1 MYTRNFYNGFTL
13 AEVLITIGIVGIVA
27 SMTIPVLINSYKEK
41 VLVTQAKKSYSN
53 ISNAINRWN
62 ADNGSV
68 GDYEAFWTSGT
79 SNEIMISL
87 AKYMN
92 TANICTSN
100 ANMDKCGGIYEAKA
114 YKKLNDGNG
123 NTVGWKYATM
133 NERRIVLIDGS
144 FINLFTEVQNGSC
157 CHTYFNREIDENGNY
172 IPDPTSP
179 TGYKGEYATSCNCGF
194 LTFDTNGLKGPN
206 TYGKDIFCIRF
217 SANKMRISEDLFG
230 NLEHVLRTDKL
241 IKTENYTP
249 GKF

>member
-13 AEVLITIGIVGIVA
+13 AEVLITIGIIGIVA

-53 ISNAINRWN
+53 ISNTINRWN

-79 SNEIMISL
+79 TNEILISL

-92 TANICTSN
+92 TANICTTEASMN
-100 ANMDKCGGIYEAKA
+100 KCGGSYEAKA

-123 NTVGWKYATM
+123 NTQGWAYVQM
-133 NERRIVLIDGS
+133 NSRRMVLADGS
-144 FINLFTEVQNGSC
+144 FISLVTEVQNGSC
-157 CHTYFNREIDENGNY
+157 SHTFFNREKDENGNY

-179 TGYKGEYATSCNCGF
+179 TGYKGEYATGYNCGF

-206 TYGKDIFCIRF
+206 TYGKDIFRIGF
-217 SANKMRISEDLFG
+217 STNKMVISDDSSG
-230 NLEHVLRTDKL
+230 NLAYVLRTGKL